1 MEICPLDITYCT
13 NAGCPFKTCDR
24 HPAVLKKV
32 QQQLPGATVSVSDLS
47 GTCREYIGW
56 LVEGGNGV
64 KGEGGN
70 G

>member
-24 HPAVLKKV
+24 HTAVLKKV
-32 QQQLPGATVSVSDLS
+32 QQQFLGATVSVADLS

-56 LVEGGNGV
+56 LVER
-64 KGEGGN
+64 GERN
-70 G
+70 A